1 MNPSHG
7 SSPELI
13 RALVESEA
21 LRVAPAHEVFWY
33 TSGKVGPYYI
43 NTHFLFGGSK
53 AAAALLDFIEEN
65 ADPNAVSFAMQLQEK
80 TAGMYARDPRYR
92 AVIDRLAD
100 AVEETGEAYDYISG
114 GQRRDWFFSVAVAAL
129 LQRPH
134 LYLYKDL
141 SATVTSEGNGAQVT
155 GEDLSGSK
163 TIHVADLV
171 TEASSYLRSWIPAL
185 RDRGAQMSAA
195 VNVVDRAQGGID
207 ALQGQGVN
215 ASALLRVDGTLFDA
229 LLEGGLINSAQHGRL
244 QAYFED
250 PDGAMKQFLQDNP
263 SFIEDALKGGDG
275 RTAERAKLLVSQD
288 LYGIESA

>member
-1 MNPSHG
+1 MNPHSH
-7 SSPELI
+7 ELI

-21 LRVAPAHEVFWY
+21 LRVAPASEVFWY

-43 NTHFLFGGSK
+43 NTHFLFGGPQQ
-53 AAAALLDFIEEN
+53 AAALLDFIEEN
-65 ADPNAVSFAMQLQEK
+65 ADPNADSFAAQLQEK
-80 TAGMYARDPRYR
+80 IAGMYARDPRYS

-100 AVEETGEAYDYISG
+100 AVEETGEACDYISG
-114 GQRRDWFFSVAVAAL
+114 GQRRDWFFSVAVAAR

-141 SATVTSEGNGAQVT
+141 NATVRSEENGAQVT
-155 GEDLSGSK
+155 TDLSGSK

-185 RDRGAQMSAA
+185 RDRGADMSAA

-207 ALQGQGVN
+207 ALQSHGVN
-215 ASALLRVDGTLFDA
+215 AGALLRVDGTLFDA
-229 LLEGGLINSAQHGRL
+229 LLESGLVDPAQHGRL
-244 QAYFED
+244 QAYFQD

-263 SFIEDALKGGDG
+263 SFIEDALNSGDV
-275 RTAERAKLLVSQD
+275 RTAERAKLLLAED
-288 LYGIESA
+288 PYGLESG